1 MNTEDVLND
10 SAKEAEKILN
20 EPSKVDEILK
30 QVEEKLETIPLVGNT
45 LADVPLMIS
54 MIKSYI
60 TKDYTN
66 VSGKVIALMIG
77 SFIYIVKRK
86 DLIPDNKPFIGH
98 VDDIAVLTLAL
109 KLSESELKEYKE
121 WRKTIYGE

>member
-60 TKDYTN
+60 TKDYIN
-66 VSGKVIALMIG
+66 ELYSLLLVYSKQLVAL
-77 SFIYIVKRK
+77 
-86 DLIPDNKPFIGH
+86 NEKP
-98 VDDIAVLTLAL
+98 
-109 KLSESELKEYKE
+109 KERE
-121 WRKTIYGE
+121 TW